1 MQINKN
7 QSISTQIFLETK
19 EVRDDIIILK
29 DGSFRS
35 VIMVS
40 SLNFDLKSDDERSA
54 ILSQFQDMVNAVDFP
69 IQILMSS
76 RRLVIDEYLK
86 DIKEKEEKQTNEL
99 LKMQTAE
106 YAEFIKSFIDLHT
119 VMSKTFYIVVPY
131 SKSFE
136 LKPAGGFSGFFKKKS
151 TEISESESE
160 EFARSKVQLF
170 QRVNNIIGSL
180 SNLGLSAAHL
190 NTDELK
196 ELLFR
201 AYNPGEEK
209 REIDFSKVT
218 DINSLIAPSGIMVE
232 SDYLKIAKK
241 YSKTFYTFSYPRYLT
256 DAWLE
261 NVINLDLI
269 FDTSL
274 FIHPSDTATLVKSLR
289 GRVAEVQS
297 QISANEEKGIVRDPV
312 LETAYRDLEELR
324 DKLQQGTEKFFRVG
338 LYITIY
344 SETLEALKKDES
356 VLTSLFDARLI
367 SLKEATFLQE
377 DGFNSTLPLCLDR
390 LLVHTPMNTEPIA
403 SFFPFVST
411 DLSSGHGVLYGIN
424 RHNNSLIIFDRFSLQ
439 NGNMILFAT
448 SGAGKS
454 YAAKLEVLREM
465 MMGTDVIIIDPEA
478 EYQYLA
484 ETVGGTFVKISLTS
498 VHHINPFEL
507 PPALKDESNEDIL
520 KEAIINL
527 EGLLRLLIGKLSP
540 EEDAILEKA
549 LIETYASKDI
559 TAESD
564 FSKIEPPIFTDFYRI
579 LSEMRGGAPIAQRL
593 EKYVSG
599 VFSGFLNFPTNVDM
613 ENQLVIF
620 NIRDLQADLRPVAMY
635 VILNYIWTK
644 VRSKLKKRIL
654 LVDEAWIM
662 MQNEDSAAFLFGI
675 AKRCRKYYLGLTTIT
690 QDVADFMQS
699 KYGRPIITNSS
710 IQILL
715 KQSPAIVNTVQ
726 ETFNL
731 TGQEK
736 NLLLQS
742 GIGEGIFFAGLKR
755 AAIRIIASYTEDQII
770 TSDPKQLLEIE
781 EAKKELAG

>member
-1 MQINKN
+1 MNKVDKN
-7 QSISTQIFLETK
+7 SAYSTTTFLETK
-19 EVRDDIIILK
+19 EIKEDVIILK
-29 DGSFRS
+29 DDSLRS
-35 VIMVS
+35 VVMVS
-40 SLNFDLKSDDERSA
+40 SLNFDLKSDEERGA
-54 ILSQFQDMVNAVDFP
+54 ILAQFQDLVNTVDFP
-69 IQILMSS
+69 IQILINS
-76 RRLVIDEYLK
+76 RRLIIDDYLK
-86 DIKEKEEKQTNEL
+86 DIKEKEAKQTNEL
-99 LKMQTAE
+99 LKMQTGE

-119 VMSKTFYIVVPY
+119 VMSKTFYLVVPY
-131 SKSFE
+131 SKNFQ
-136 LKPAGGFSGFFKKKS
+136 LKKPSGFSGFFGKKS
-151 TEISESESE
+151 KNAGSSLSELE

-190 NTDELK
+190 QTDELK

-209 REIDFSKVT
+209 RDIDFSKVT
-218 DINSLIAPSGIMVE
+218 DLNSLLAPSGIMVE

-261 NVINLDLI
+261 AVINLDLI
-269 FDTSL
+269 FDISL

-312 LETAYRDLEELR
+312 LETAYQDLEELR

-338 LYITIY
+338 LYVTIY
-344 SETLEALKKDES
+344 AETLEALKKDES
-356 VLTSLFDARLI
+356 VLLSLFDARLI
-367 SLKEATFLQE
+367 SLKEATFMQE
-377 DGFNSTLPLCLDR
+377 DGFNATLPLGLDR

-454 YAAKLEVLREM
+454 YTAKLEVLREM

-484 ETVGGTFVKISLTS
+484 ETVGGTFIKISLTS
-498 VHHINPFEL
+498 PHHINPFEL
-507 PPALKDESNEDIL
+507 PPSLKDESNADVL
-520 KEAIINL
+520 KEAIISL
-527 EGLLRLLIGKLSP
+527 EGLIRLLIGKLDP

-559 TAESD
+559 TPESD
-564 FSKIEPPIFTDFYRI
+564 FSKIEAPIFTDFYRI

-593 EKYVSG
+593 EK
-599 VFSGFLNFPTNVDM
+599 PCM
-613 ENQLVIF
+613 
-620 NIRDLQADLRPVAMY
+620 
-635 VILNYIWTK
+635 
-644 VRSKLKKRIL
+644 
-654 LVDEAWIM
+654 
-662 MQNEDSAAFLFGI
+662 LF
-675 AKRCRKYYLGLTTIT
+675 
-690 QDVADFMQS
+690 
-699 KYGRPIITNSS
+699 
-710 IQILL
+710 
-715 KQSPAIVNTVQ
+715 
-726 ETFNL
+726 
-731 TGQEK
+731 
-736 NLLLQS
+736 
-742 GIGEGIFFAGLKR
+742 
-755 AAIRIIASYTEDQII
+755 
-770 TSDPKQLLEIE
+770 
-781 EAKKELAG
+781 